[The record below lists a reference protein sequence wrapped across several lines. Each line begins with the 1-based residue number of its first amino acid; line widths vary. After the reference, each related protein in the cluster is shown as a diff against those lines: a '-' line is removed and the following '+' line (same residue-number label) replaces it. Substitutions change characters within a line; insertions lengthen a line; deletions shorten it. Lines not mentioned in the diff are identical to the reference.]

1 MQPVSASNILSKNCG
16 DIPRP
21 LTKEEIKLI
30 ASNNSDIINIGRGL
44 IANPEQVNKVA
55 SSKENESRKYIKYTI

>member
-44 IANPEQVNKVA
+44 IANPE
-55 SSKENESRKYIKYTI
+55 